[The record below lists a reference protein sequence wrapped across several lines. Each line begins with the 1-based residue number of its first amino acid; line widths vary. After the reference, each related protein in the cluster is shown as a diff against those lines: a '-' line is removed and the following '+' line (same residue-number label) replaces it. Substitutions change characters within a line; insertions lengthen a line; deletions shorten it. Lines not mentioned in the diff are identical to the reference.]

1 MGMAMRAFWSGVAV
15 AMLAVV
21 PLRAETLADALIA
34 AYRNSNLL
42 EQNQAIL
49 RAADEDAAVAVANLR
64 PIVDFTTRAT
74 FNRQQSSSFIG
85 NGTTTTEDLS
95 GSVGLS
101 SSVLIWGGGRNKLGV
116 AVARES
122 VLSTRAGL
130 VNVEQQVLLDAVS
143 AYVDVR
149 LQAEFV
155 ALRQSNVRLIAQQLQ
170 AAQDRFEVGE
180 VTLTNVAEAESRLA
194 AAQSGLAAAI
204 GDQTVA
210 REQYK
215 VAVGVYPGNLA
226 GLPPLPATARTVED
240 ARAVALRTHPSVIR
254 AQHEVRVAEL
264 RADLARATLGPTL
277 TGNVSSGITFDGDDS
292 SSVGLVFNQR
302 LYGGGELSAL
312 YRRALAGK
320 ASASAVLQQTGLTI
334 GENVGSTW
342 ARIIAAQAAIEA
354 GRLQVAAAQTAFE
367 GVREEA
373 LLGARTTLD
382 VLDNEQTLLD
392 ARANKLQAEANRY
405 VFTYQLLASM
415 GLLTA
420 DHLKLGIPTF
430 DPEAYYNAVKNAPA
444 TSAQGRRL
452 DRVLQKIGK

>member
-1 MGMAMRAFWSGVAV
+1 MRAFWSGMVV
-15 AMLAVV
+15 AMLAVA

-49 RAADEDAAVAVANLR
+49 RAADEDAAVALANLR

-74 FNRQQSSSFIG
+74 FNRQQSSRFIG
-85 NGTTTTEDLS
+85 AGTTTTEDLS
-95 GSVGLS
+95 GSIGLS
-101 SSVLIWGGGRNKLGV
+101 SSVLIWGGGRNRLGV

-143 AYVDVR
+143 AYVEVR

-170 AAQDRFEVGE
+170 AARDRFEVGE

-194 AAQSGLAAAI
+194 AAQAGLAAAI

-215 VAVGVYPGNLA
+215 VAVGVYPRNLA
-226 GLPPLPATARTVED
+226 GLPQPPATARTVED
-240 ARAVALRTHPSVIR
+240 ARAVGLRTHPNVIR

-277 TGNVSSGITFDGDDS
+277 TGNLSTGITFDGDDS

-320 ASASAVLQQTGLTI
+320 AAASAVLQQTGLTI
-334 GENVGSTW
+334 GENIGSTW

-405 VFTYQLLASM
+405 VFTYQLLAAM

-444 TSAQGRRL
+444 TSAQGKRL
-452 DRVLQKIGK
+452 DRVLERIGK